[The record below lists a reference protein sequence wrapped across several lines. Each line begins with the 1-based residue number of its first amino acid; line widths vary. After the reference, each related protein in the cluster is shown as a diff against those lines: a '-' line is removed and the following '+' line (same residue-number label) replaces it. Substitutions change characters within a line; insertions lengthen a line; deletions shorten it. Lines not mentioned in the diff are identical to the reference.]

1 MPTRLRST
9 SASLRI
15 WTVATSATSS
25 AISQTLIP
33 RARDARRAVL
43 GRADM
48 RNLEARVVC
57 RQGDV
62 GAALESQVDLKLN
75 LPSANVRQCGRIVKR
90 LLHPVAVPDGGDLDG
105 RGKGRALVDHDLS
118 LGTGERRQG
127 RDAPAVHGYAL
138 GALREQQVDD
148 VLHVLEVDQV
158 AGLAPG
164 VRTWHAIAQAHLKA
178 GPVHGDKARVGPQ
191 IAELA
196 LQRLGGRR
204 AGRGFGFEPVDLHPE
219 RCNLPAV
226 VGAGRLQLLD
236 VADHGL
242 VAGELDGGREQLSP
256 DLAREHEPRGQG
268 DERDERERGDVG
280 ARHQG
285 NSALTNR
292 EGRELLSEVAIWRW
306 RIRPLPSQP
315 PSGGW
320 LRA

>member
-75 LPSANVRQCGRIVKR
+75 LPGADVRQRGRIVKR
-90 LLHPVAVPDGGDLDG
+90 LLHPVAVPDGGDFDG

-127 RDAPAVHGYAL
+127 RDAPAVHG
-138 GALREQQVDD
+138 D
-148 VLHVLEVDQV
+148 
-158 AGLAPG
+158 
-164 VRTWHAIAQAHLKA
+164 AIC
-178 GPVHGDKARVGPQ
+178 
-191 IAELA
+191 
-196 LQRLGGRR
+196 RR
-204 AGRGFGFEPVDLHPE
+204 SSA
-219 RCNLPAV
+219 
-226 VGAGRLQLLD
+226 
-236 VADHGL
+236 L
-242 VAGELDGGREQLSP
+242 VAS
-256 DLAREHEPRGQG
+256 
-268 DERDERERGDVG
+268 
-280 ARHQG
+280 
-285 NSALTNR
+285 SSWT
-292 EGRELLSEVAIWRW
+292 
-306 RIRPLPSQP
+306 
-315 PSGGW
+315 
-320 LRA
+320 LRTRAW